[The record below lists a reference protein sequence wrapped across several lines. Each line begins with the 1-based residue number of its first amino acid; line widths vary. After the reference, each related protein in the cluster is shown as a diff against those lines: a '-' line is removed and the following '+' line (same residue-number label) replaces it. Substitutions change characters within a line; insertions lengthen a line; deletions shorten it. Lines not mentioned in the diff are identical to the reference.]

1 MIRIGSRNVF
11 QTPLGEI
18 WRPYIVV
25 EIANFQGEFISFKIN
40 SLVFLLI
47 KLFFLKEKFGMKC
60 F

>member
-1 MIRIGSRNVF
+1 MIRIRGNNTF
-11 QTPLGEI
+11 QTPLGEM
-18 WRPYIVV
+18 WRPYVVV
-25 EIANFQGEFISFKIN
+25 EIANLQGEFIPFKIN